1 MISIAIF
8 LLTFAWR
15 LNCFNRS
22 IIIYYWSRSFYCK
35 NWKTSGS
42 ALIKFKRTWIILL
55 FGALFGFFA
64 TLAEPDIQILA
75 GIVCAVNRIPK
86 ILFMSIIGLGVG
98 LFTMI
103 AYLRILKN
111 FPLKY
116 LLMCLYALIFIFAFF
131 IPNEFLV
138 LAFDSSG
145 MTTGPI
151 TVPFLLALTI
161 GLCSIRN
168 NNKKEDCFG
177 VVAVSSVGSI
187 LALEILSRVCLRA
200 ISNEENLFFDLF
212 DLKDKERTIFILG
225 INKNQKELVVNK
237 LKLIND
243 KNSILLNFQ
252 NERDFMKKEE
262 EEKLIITII
271 TAGFADIVIDMGKQC
286 GETGATTLLG
296 KGVGANYSSFL
307 GVPWIAKKKLF

>member
-1 MISIAIF
+1 
-8 LLTFAWR
+8 
-15 LNCFNRS
+15 
-22 IIIYYWSRSFYCK
+22 
-35 NWKTSGS
+35 
-42 ALIKFKRTWIILL
+42 
-55 FGALFGFFA
+55 
-64 TLAEPDIQILA
+64 
-75 GIVCAVNRIPK
+75 
-86 ILFMSIIGLGVG
+86 MSIIGLGVG

-177 VVAVSSVGSI
+177 VVAVSYAGSI
-187 LALEILSRVCLRA
+187 LALEILSLFFPVSSVVYT
-200 ISNEENLFFDLF
+200 ISNQSFFHF
-212 DLKDKERTIFILG
+212 
-225 INKNQKELVVNK
+225 
-237 LKLIND
+237 
-243 KNSILLNFQ
+243 
-252 NERDFMKKEE
+252 
-262 EEKLIITII
+262 
-271 TAGFADIVIDMGKQC
+271 
-286 GETGATTLLG
+286 
-296 KGVGANYSSFL
+296 
-307 GVPWIAKKKLF
+307 